1 MLLFFFINVISYLI
15 ILKISYLYINLKMY
29 YPFRVAEI
37 LAFII
42 NNVLALIIMFFL
54 FEIKV
59 IFLIFFLNCLMS
71 YIVYHVANMIQT
83 SPRTKILLD
92 LYNNKIN
99 KDEYFKNYTTEVIL
113 ENRLKRFITSKQIQN
128 IDNYVTLNN
137 NKNSFIKIVLNV
149 FKIIKYF

>member
-1 MLLFFFINVISYLI
+1 
-15 ILKISYLYINLKMY
+15 MY

-71 YIVYHVANMIQT
+71 YIVYHAANMIQT

-92 LYNNKIN
+92 LYNNKVN